1 MERTL
6 RKELKSQNPTLY
18 SAFERSLEIAMTQWL
33 PNVTQNMDSYNSY
46 PHIIGVEYH
55 LDDILYRENIPSH
68 IIKLNPTEIYI
79 LLCSVLFHDIGKA
92 KPKDKN
98 NNNSNSNKQ
107 EKQEVNHS
115 IESENLIKSKWAQ
128 LGIVSERL
136 AMVIAPICRFHDDNS
151 PVASENLR
159 DVYEIDRYDPI
170 RGRKLGALL
179 KLADNLDDTFS
190 RVVPLFLFN
199 KEFIEEYNKAISEA
213 LKNDHN
219 QEYINKHI
227 KENDVLQTV
236 GEFRMK
242 IQSVQVDYETKM
254 IRTVLDLHYFN
265 KVDIYTGSKENIY
278 GKLHEYLDKMI
289 IGEKYSGT
297 IKENCILFTIA
308 KDVYKNNES
317 LKEIRN
323 ELYAMHI
330 PLDKWVIECDK
341 HLYHI
346 KWEGENILDE
356 KEKEEAILKAKS
368 DDYKNEKFDSFEIVE
383 PVISYEYCSNVLNGI
398 IRLSGSS
405 FGKTFHT
412 YEKLLRYVRED
423 TANIEKIKCAVK
435 RLAVLL
441 DYVENE
447 KKGEKGI
454 KIYSDNIGWRITG
467 LNTNVLKQTDDC
479 MNEEKADQLFN
490 ELDDMLNNILNKK
503 AGKSNEKR

>member
-6 RKELKSQNPTLY
+6 REELKSRNPTLY

-46 PHIIGVEYH
+46 PHILGVEYH
-55 LDDILYRENIPSH
+55 LDDILYRENAPSH

-92 KPKDKN
+92 KPEYKNKN
-98 NNNSNSNKQ
+98 NRQ
-107 EKQEVNHS
+107 DVNHS
-115 IESENLIKSKWAQ
+115 VESEKLIKSSWAQ

-136 AMVIAPICRFHDDNS
+136 ALVIAPICRFHDDNS
-151 PVASENLR
+151 PDAVENLR

-190 RVVPLFLFN
+190 RVVPPFLFD
-199 KEFIEEYNKAISEA
+199 EEYKDAYNKAIQDA
-213 LKNDHN
+213 LEHDHN
-219 QEYINKHI
+219 QEYIDQYI
-227 KENDVLQTV
+227 KENDILQTV
-236 GEFRMK
+236 GKFRMK

-254 IRTVLDLHYFN
+254 IRTVLDPVYFN
-265 KVDIYTGSKENIY
+265 KVDIYTGEKKNIH
-278 GKLHEYLDKMI
+278 GKLYDYLENVIK
-289 IGEKYSGT
+289 GEKHNRP

-346 KWEGENILDE
+346 EWEKDN
-356 KEKEEAILKAKS
+356 KS
-368 DDYKNEKFDSFEIVE
+368 DEEKLDAKNADYENEIFNSLETVE
-383 PVISYEYCSNVLNGI
+383 PVINYEYCSNVLNGI

-435 RLAVLL
+435 RLVILL
-441 DYVENE
+441 DYD
-447 KKGEKGI
+447 KKEGGQGV

-467 LNTNVLKQTDDC
+467 LNTEELKQNEDC
-479 MNEEKADQLFN
+479 MNEEKADKLFN
-490 ELDDMLNNILNKK
+490 ELNDILTKK
-503 AGKSNEKR
+503 VGK